1 MKTFE
6 KIWNMLEKV
15 WDVSTVV
22 VSVIAALS
30 IVYVATVVEN
40 PTNAQLADCI
50 LCAMAVLLMRMN
62 SLADSKSSEE

>member
-1 MKTFE
+1 MKMFE
-6 KIWNMLEKV
+6 KIWGMFETV

-22 VSVIAALS
+22 AGVIAALS
-30 IVYVATVVEN
+30 IVYVATAVEN

-62 SLADSKSSEE
+62 SLADSKSND